1 MRFASNYAG
10 RMSSMVQIRNLPSH
24 LQRQLKAD
32 PTQPVALS
40 PLSCHTDSLGEGKDP
55 IPSLSPRERGRRQR
69 WDRCVQRESSA
80 LR

>member
-32 PTQPVALS
+32 PTQPLALS
-40 PLSCHTDSLGEGKDP
+40 PLGCNTDSLGEG
-55 IPSLSPRERGRRQR
+55 
-69 WDRCVQRESSA
+69 
-80 LR
+80 